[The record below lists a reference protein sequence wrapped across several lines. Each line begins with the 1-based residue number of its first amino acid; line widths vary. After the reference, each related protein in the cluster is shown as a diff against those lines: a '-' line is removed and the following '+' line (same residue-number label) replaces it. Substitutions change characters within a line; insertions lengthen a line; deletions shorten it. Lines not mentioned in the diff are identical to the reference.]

1 MESEMSFSYLSEAD
15 FVVEAESSLTDRY
28 QTTVPE
34 TVRRA
39 LKLGKR
45 DKIHYGVTSNGE
57 VVMFRAPATAEEDPA
72 FGPFLVFLA
81 RDIQNR
87 PEKLR
92 SFSPAFVQ
100 RVQALTE
107 DVQID
112 LDAALSP
119 DDE

>member
-1 MESEMSFSYLSEAD
+1 MESAMSFAIEGD
-15 FVVEAESSLTDRY
+15 FVIEAESSLTDRY

-45 DKIHYGVTSNGE
+45 DKIHYKVKPTGE
-57 VVMFRAPATAEEDPA
+57 VVMERAAAADDEEDPA
-72 FGPFLVFLA
+72 FGPFLNLLA
-81 RDIQNR
+81 RDIEKR
-87 PEKLR
+87 PDMLR
-92 SFSPAFVQ
+92 SFSPEFVQ
-100 RVQALTE
+100 RVQALTK

-112 LDAALSP
+112 LEAALSS